1 MNDKL
6 LRQHVMDELE
16 FEPSVDSADIGVT
29 AENGVVTLSGHVPSY
44 SQKLAA
50 ERAAWRVKGVKAI
63 AEKIEVRFPTSEK
76 LADDEIAQRAL
87 NMLAWSTT
95 IPRDAI
101 KVKVQQ
107 GWVTLAGKVH
117 WQFQRVAAESG
128 IRKLAGV
135 KGISNDI
142 KLIESVQ
149 PGDVKERIVGALK
162 RHAEVEANRI
172 HVDVRPDG
180 TVKIDGEVD
189 NWDERQAVERAVWS
203 TPGVTVVEDH
213 IHIA

>member
-1 MNDKL
+1 VSDKL

-16 FEPSVDSADIGVT
+16 FEPSIDAADIGVT

-63 AEKIEVRFPTSEK
+63 AEKIEVRFPTSQK
-76 LADDEIAQRAL
+76 LADDEIAERAL

-107 GWVTLAGKVH
+107 GWVTLSGKVH

-149 PGDVKERIVGALK
+149 PGDVKERILGALK